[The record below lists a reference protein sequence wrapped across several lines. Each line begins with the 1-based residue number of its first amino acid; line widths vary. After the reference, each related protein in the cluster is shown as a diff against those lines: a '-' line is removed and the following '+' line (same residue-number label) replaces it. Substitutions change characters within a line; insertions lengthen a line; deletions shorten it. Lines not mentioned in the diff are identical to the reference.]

1 MLVYSLFIYFDM
13 KMPFQNNTAQT
24 CRYPRLF
31 FVSGHGTTVPA
42 RDNSPS
48 FQEGVP
54 EGRGSNIGIRIP
66 CDNWQRPPAAAGAP
80 TPASG
85 HPFPKEGEFRPHRH
99 SHADVG
105 KAALTRV
112 PALLLHKI

>member
-13 KMPFQNNTAQT
+13 KMLFQNNTAQT

-85 HPFPKEGEFRPHRH
+85 HPFPKEGELSLGRCCSQWPRYFFLLP
-99 SHADVG
+99 
-105 KAALTRV
+105 
-112 PALLLHKI
+112 LLLWHTI

>member
-1 MLVYSLFIYFDM
+1 
-13 KMPFQNNTAQT
+13 MPFQSNTAQT

-66 CDNWQRPPAAAGAP
+66 CDNWQRHENSSLVLPPTK
-80 TPASG
+80 TPMNPLSIFKQKSSVTTKKG
-85 HPFPKEGEFRPHRH
+85 SLFDSP
-99 SHADVG
+99 
-105 KAALTRV
+105 
-112 PALLLHKI
+112 